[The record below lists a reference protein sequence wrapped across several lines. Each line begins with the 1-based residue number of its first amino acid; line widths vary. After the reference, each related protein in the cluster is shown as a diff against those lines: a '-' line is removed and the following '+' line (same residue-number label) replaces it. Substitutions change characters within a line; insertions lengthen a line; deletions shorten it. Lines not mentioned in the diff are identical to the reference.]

1 MKEEQIVDLQNEVKR
16 LSIKL
21 ETLINYLNVS
31 GTFGPPYGR
40 DRFDEMVKS
49 NVAGAGL

>member
-1 MKEEQIVDLQNEVKR
+1 MREEQIVDLQNEIKR

-21 ETLINYLNVS
+21 ETLVNYLNVS

-40 DRFDEMVKS
+40 DAYDAKVKS
-49 NVAGAGL
+49 NLAGAGL